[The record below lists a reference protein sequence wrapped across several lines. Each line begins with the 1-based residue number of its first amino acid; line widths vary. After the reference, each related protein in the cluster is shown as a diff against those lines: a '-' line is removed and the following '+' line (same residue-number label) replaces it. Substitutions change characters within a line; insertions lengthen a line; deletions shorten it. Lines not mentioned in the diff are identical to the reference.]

1 MNNAFKEKCG
11 SAFSLD
17 FSSSWLLI
25 CCFILLNVIR
35 LWAHCLALY
44 IITLSAC
51 ALLYFVRIWIY
62 LQDKLLYLFLVL
74 LCQFLNIDLLVFIF
88 RNIRVLL
95 IWGYYIL
102 LDHLQIQAILQFLSD
117 QFPGLQKNL
126 TVKLWKNSSHITM
139 HQHICRTKWFISPVK
154 FKNWRW
160 AS

>member
-1 MNNAFKEKCG
+1 MVHLHT
-11 SAFSLD
+11 SYLYVV
-17 FSSSWLLI
+17 
-25 CCFILLNVIR
+25 FILLHVIR
-35 LWAHCLALY
+35 LWVHCLALY

-139 HQHICRTKWFISPVK
+139 HQHICHTKWFISLVK